1 MTLQKK
7 KTDIRALRRSQHGL
21 CECVGVRG
29 VGEVLSI
36 VFRVHNAGKRSVT
49 NRGSE
54 GFAKGFRDG
63 EGSRACG
70 GRSGRTVG
78 KAREDPREGGGN
90 DGGKDVRHLPQ
101 TASLPFCFYRH

>member
-1 MTLQKK
+1 M
-7 KTDIRALRRSQHGL
+7 
-21 CECVGVRG
+21 RG

-36 VFRVHNAGKRSVT
+36 VFRVHNAGERSVT

-90 DGGKDVRHLPQ
+90 DGGKDVRHL
-101 TASLPFCFYRH
+101 ASNSFIAFFASTVTNDRLHNHHFTIVTSTFDP